1 MTGPR
6 RLGVPPPPVL
16 LVRYAPEMSG
26 THVGVGGEPPHSP
39 IPWTVPGAFTT
50 RSRAPLASRILPV
63 DGPATTPGAVAILG
77 LADDLGVR
85 LNGGR
90 AGAAAG
96 PGAFREA
103 LSRYGVA
110 EPDGFAWPE
119 VRDAGDVV
127 PAPGNTATA
136 LHETHGRVSE
146 ASAALVKL
154 GYFPVGIGGGHDLTF
169 PFVRGVIN
177 ARREMTLAVPDSV
190 VYVDPHLDV
199 RPEAGSGMSF
209 RSLVESC
216 GVTRLVNIGYSPM
229 VNAHEHS
236 AWFRAHGGVTLGP
249 LEAQRVGTVLVACTG
264 KGALSFDLDAIDMA
278 FAPGVSAL
286 NPIGLTPEQA
296 VSIMDA
302 MAPERWAACADFME
316 LSPPN
321 DPSGRTPRL
330 LAHLFLALLRR
341 LSERGA

>member
-1 MTGPR
+1 MSGPR
-6 RLGVPPPPVL
+6 NLGAPPPPEPS
-16 LVRYAPEMSG
+16 VRYAPEMSG
-26 THVGVGGEPPHSP
+26 THVGVGGEVPHAP
-39 IPWTVPGAFTT
+39 IPWTVPGAYTT

-63 DGPATTPGAVAILG
+63 DGPARTPGAVAILG

-90 AGAAAG
+90 PGAAAG
-96 PGAFREA
+96 PSAFRDA

-110 EPDGFAWPE
+110 EPEAFAWPMIC
-119 VRDAGDVV
+119 DAGDIV
-127 PAPGNTATA
+127 PSPGETTDA
-136 LHETHGRVSE
+136 LHETHARVSA

-169 PFVRGVIN
+169 PFVRGVIA
-177 ARREMTLAVPDSV
+177 ARRETGLPVPQTA

-199 RPEAGSGMSF
+199 RAEAGSGMPF
-209 RSLVESC
+209 RSIVESC
-216 GVTRLVNIGYSPM
+216 GVTRLANIGFSPM
-229 VNAHEHS
+229 VNSREHA
-236 AWFRAHGGVTLGP
+236 AWFRAHGGTTHGP
-249 LEAQRVGTVLVACTG
+249 HEAEWVGTALGTSPG
-264 KGALSFDLDAIDMA
+264 TGALSIDMDALDMA

-286 NPIGLTPEQA
+286 NPMGLTPEHA
-296 VSIMDA
+296 VAIVDA
-302 MAPERWAACADFME
+302 LAPERWAACADFME

-341 LSERGA
+341 LSRPIG